1 VNFTYVLWRNAFLA
15 VIAVALLLVV
25 YVVAGTPT
33 REGSRLGMRGLKRE
47 RALSRAGI
55 FAQVEPLVR
64 WFGVRVS
71 GLVSDPSRA
80 NLDKQ
85 LRVAGDFLGLTAE
98 EYVGLTVLGA
108 GAGATC
114 GVVAGLSIDNIG
126 VMLLFCTTFG
136 AVMPYMIVSGEGQKR
151 MQRIRH
157 ALPHAIDLMTLSMSA
172 GLDFPG
178 AVRQVIEKA
187 TDPED
192 PVIEEFHHI
201 LSGLH
206 LGRTRKQALLELA
219 DRAPI
224 DSVIE
229 LVSAVVQAEER
240 GNPLAQV
247 LAIQAESLRR
257 NRTTRAEEAASRAGV
272 AMAGPLFLLFA
283 SIMIIIVA
291 PMILKL
297 QKGM

>member
-1 VNFTYVLWRNAFLA
+1 MELDYFFWRDMF
-15 VIAVALLLVV
+15 VGAVAVAVLLVT
-25 YVVAGTPT
+25 YVVAGAPT
-33 REGSRLGMRGLKRE
+33 REGSRLGMRGMKRE
-47 RALSRAGI
+47 RAIARGGLFS
-55 FAQVEPLVR
+55 QSEPLVR
-64 WFGVRVS
+64 WLGVRVS
-71 GLVSDPSRA
+71 GLLSDSLRA
-80 NLDKQ
+80 SLDAQ

-98 EYVGLTVLGA
+98 EYVGLSLLGA
-108 GAGATC
+108 ALGAVA
-114 GVVAGLSIDNIG
+114 GVAAGLSAGNMG
-126 VMLLFCTTFG
+126 LMLVFCVPFG
-136 AVMPYMIVSGEGQKR
+136 AVAPYLVISGEGQKR
-151 MQRIRH
+151 MQRMRH

-192 PVIEEFHHI
+192 PVIEEFQHI
-201 LSGLH
+201 LNGLH

-219 DRAPI
+219 IRAPI
-224 DSVIE
+224 DSVLE
-229 LVSAVVQAEER
+229 LVSSVVQAEER
-240 GNPLAQV
+240 GNPIAQV
-247 LAIQAESLRR
+247 LAIQAEALRR
-257 NRTTRAEEAASRAGV
+257 TRTTRAEEAASRAGV